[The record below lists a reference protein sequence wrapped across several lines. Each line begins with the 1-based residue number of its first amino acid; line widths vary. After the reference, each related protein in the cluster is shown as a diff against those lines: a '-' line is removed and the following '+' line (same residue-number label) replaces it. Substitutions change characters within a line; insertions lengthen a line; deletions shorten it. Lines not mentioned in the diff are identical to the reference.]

1 MYCIND
7 RDLEYILNKYHDT
20 GKEFDPFHRFIRND
34 AIFDE
39 SAGMDGEQIIKNIL
53 ALDEKNRNLPHP
65 VRKALAFAYV
75 LENTRIS
82 CDCRDRFPAINMV
95 DRPLNKTIITKW
107 HKEVFEGT
115 IPEVEKTRRFL
126 EDTGIATCWP
136 DYDHSVP
143 IWERVFSLGFRGLLE
158 DSERARVRLAEK
170 NKLTAEQAAFFDGIK
185 ITYGAITAF
194 LGRLAELASKT
205 AGSERLAAALCHL
218 RDHPPETFYQ
228 ALLANYIYFMLS
240 EHIEGLQVRSLSN
253 FDRIFYPF
261 YRSDLDNGV
270 SEGEIRADLAYYF
283 LQFTAIG
290 NYWNQPVFFGGTKAD
305 GTSEINELS
314 FLALDVYNKMG
325 IYNPKIQIKVG
336 ENTPKEFVM
345 KALDMI
351 RRGNNSIVLV
361 SDECMQ
367 RALMNIGVTREQAKL
382 CNVTGCYEYS
392 IQGSICYGMNYVN
405 LIKPLEFALHR
416 GCDGITGEFVSIK
429 TPDCYPTFDDLY
441 REYKRQLCFIID
453 RVMETVNAFE
463 DYLAIV
469 NPQSMLSAT
478 YPSCLEAGKDA
489 LAGGAVR
496 NDSIMLF
503 GYLANLADSM
513 AAIRH
518 FVYDTKS
525 ITLNKLVEILDS
537 NFEGNEIWQRNLYQ
551 YPEKYG
557 NNKPFPDEIAAD
569 IVKFLTSYVC
579 GRPNSKVR
587 GGTWNCSF
595 HVARQSYDQ
604 GRLTMATPDG
614 RRRGEELSKNISP
627 SMGQARNGVTAAILS
642 ATKIDAGSF
651 TGDACLDVALLPS
664 ATTGDDGLEA
674 MYALLMTYFR
684 KGGHAMHINVFD
696 ANMLREAQKRPE
708 KYQDLQIRVCGWN
721 VLFNNI
727 SREEQDAFIKQAEAL
742 A

>member
-270 SEGEIRADLAYYF
+270 SEGEIRA
-283 LQFTAIG
+283 
-290 NYWNQPVFFGGTKAD
+290 GGF
-305 GTSEINELS
+305 S
-314 FLALDVYNKMG
+314 
-325 IYNPKIQIKVG
+325 
-336 ENTPKEFVM
+336 
-345 KALDMI
+345 
-351 RRGNNSIVLV
+351 
-361 SDECMQ
+361 
-367 RALMNIGVTREQAKL
+367 
-382 CNVTGCYEYS
+382 
-392 IQGSICYGMNYVN
+392 
-405 LIKPLEFALHR
+405 
-416 GCDGITGEFVSIK
+416 
-429 TPDCYPTFDDLY
+429 
-441 REYKRQLCFIID
+441 
-453 RVMETVNAFE
+453 
-463 DYLAIV
+463 
-469 NPQSMLSAT
+469 
-478 YPSCLEAGKDA
+478 
-489 LAGGAVR
+489 
-496 NDSIMLF
+496 
-503 GYLANLADSM
+503 
-513 AAIRH
+513 
-518 FVYDTKS
+518 
-525 ITLNKLVEILDS
+525 
-537 NFEGNEIWQRNLYQ
+537 
-551 YPEKYG
+551 
-557 NNKPFPDEIAAD
+557 
-569 IVKFLTSYVC
+569 
-579 GRPNSKVR
+579 
-587 GGTWNCSF
+587 
-595 HVARQSYDQ
+595 
-604 GRLTMATPDG
+604 
-614 RRRGEELSKNISP
+614 
-627 SMGQARNGVTAAILS
+627 
-642 ATKIDAGSF
+642 
-651 TGDACLDVALLPS
+651 
-664 ATTGDDGLEA
+664 
-674 MYALLMTYFR
+674 
-684 KGGHAMHINVFD
+684 
-696 ANMLREAQKRPE
+696 
-708 KYQDLQIRVCGWN
+708 
-721 VLFNNI
+721 VLFPPVYCN
-727 SREEQDAFIKQAEAL
+727 RELLEPAGILRRDKSGRHQ
-742 A
+742 